1 MWHDVKIA
9 FDGSMSS
16 LPRDLKNQFS
26 EKSHYIDEFIT
37 AILKSYKISQN
48 K

>member
-1 MWHDVKIA
+1 MWDDVKIA

-16 LPRDLKNQFS
+16 LPWDFKNQFS

-37 AILKSYKISQN
+37 AILKVL
-48 K
+48 